1 MAPAM
6 AYVILVFGVA
16 LLPAANAGDIGGLAN
31 ILCRPLGIALFNCGT
46 FSPGNIV
53 CQEPLRIS
61 LPSVFNVG
69 ACILSVAPEG
79 LQLDLVSSLVCPL
92 VDILNSSVNEFTSL
106 LPFRFLTRGITNAV
120 GSLTNNLLGAV
131 GNYVPPYGENDSWRR
146 ERQHECYKNHV
157 LTSSYKV
164 TRALQFN
171 NIRVF
176 IMTSI
181 RRRTMGCHCV
191 LQILPQIGSPVSVL
205 YNVVG
210 LLEAVVSRLGLS
222 ADIGGL
228 TDILCNPLGIPLFSC
243 GTFSPGNIACQEPL
257 QISLPSVFNIGSCI
271 LSVAPDGLQLDL
283 ISSLVCP
290 LVDVLN
296 SSLNEFTSLLPFRS
310 LTRGITSAVSSLTNN
325 LLGAVGNCK

>member
-1 MAPAM
+1 MAQM
-6 AYVILVFGVA
+6 MSSILLVLGMVF
-16 LLPAANAGDIGGLAN
+16 LPTVHGQCINVTLPN
-31 ILCRPLGIALFNCGT
+31 ILNLGECLGST
-46 FSPGNIV
+46 
-53 CQEPLRIS
+53 LR
-61 LPSVFNVG
+61 
-69 ACILSVAPEG
+69 ACPDTSSG
-79 LQLDLVSSLVCPL
+79 LIPD
-92 VDILNSSVNEFTSL
+92 
-106 LPFRFLTRGITNAV
+106 LTRI
-120 GSLTNNLLGAV
+120 LG
-131 GNYVPPYGENDSWRR
+131 
-146 ERQHECYKNHV
+146 
-157 LTSSYKV
+157 
-164 TRALQFN
+164 
-171 NIRVF
+171 
-176 IMTSI
+176 
-181 RRRTMGCHCV
+181 CV

-257 QISLPSVFNIGSCI
+257 QISLPSVFNIGSCLNRTLLFCEEGSTISDPILRELFEAVGCI

-310 LTRGITSAVSSLTNN
+310 LTRGITNVVSSLTNN
-325 LLGAVGNCK
+325 LLGTVGNCNK